1 MNSYA
6 MGNEYIYIT
15 HLPGLKKPV
24 LAVGNGNVLYKV
36 ASFDSEE
43 DAEGFS
49 LMLGRWFGVDR
60 EVEYEDFLR

>member
-6 MGNEYIYIT
+6 MGNEHIYIM
-15 HLPGLKKPV
+15 HLPDLKKPV
-24 LAVGNGNVLYKV
+24 LAVGNGKCIQKI

-43 DAEGFS
+43 YAEGFS

-60 EVEYEDFLR
+60 EVTDED